1 MQPAL
6 QRWTLHGLTP
16 RHAAVLGKKISRALW
31 LVAQVHAE
39 HTVIVR
45 TAMPDSGNSLEWREV
60 SITNRVNVQVR
71 RRPCHMSMLHSLA
84 HWGRSPL
91 ITST

>member
-1 MQPAL
+1 M
-6 QRWTLHGLTP
+6 
-16 RHAAVLGKKISRALW
+16 
-31 LVAQVHAE
+31 VAQVHAE

-71 RRPCHMSMLHSLA
+71 WRPSHMLHLLSLA
-84 HWGRSPL
+84 PYGSSLLVP
-91 ITST
+91 STRRAK

>member
-1 MQPAL
+1 MQGQECLLA
-6 QRWTLHGLTP
+6 
-16 RHAAVLGKKISRALW
+16 SW

-45 TAMPDSGNSLEWREV
+45 TAMPDGGNSLEWREV

-71 RRPCHMSMLHSLA
+71 RRLSQIPKLH
-84 HWGRSPL
+84 
-91 ITST
+91 

>member
-1 MQPAL
+1 M
-6 QRWTLHGLTP
+6 
-16 RHAAVLGKKISRALW
+16 
-31 LVAQVHAE
+31 HAE

-71 RRPCHMSMLHSLA
+71 RHPSHTLKLHLLS
-84 HWGRSPL
+84 HWGRSLLMP
-91 ITST
+91 STRQANRLAVVAAGLSSHPHALTYLPRRCASGC